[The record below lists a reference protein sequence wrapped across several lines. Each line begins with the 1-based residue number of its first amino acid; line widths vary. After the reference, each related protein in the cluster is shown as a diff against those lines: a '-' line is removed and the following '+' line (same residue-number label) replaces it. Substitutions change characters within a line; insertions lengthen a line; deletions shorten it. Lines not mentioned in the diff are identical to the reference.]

1 MPRLLA
7 SFAAFAALTVAVSTA
22 PADSGDTVGLLARIA
37 QHLER
42 YFARAQSIVCRETVQ
57 LQKLGFDFAWDGSHV
72 RKLVYELRIAW
83 TPSADGKAP
92 DATVLRELISV
103 DGRPPEQSKD
113 TDCLDPKAVSPE
125 PLTMLLTSRQAENV
139 FTWAGSKRSSAGST
153 VMLDYKPIK
162 RERPDATFID
172 DCVSVELP
180 GWWSGRLWI
189 DSETAAV
196 TRIDEHLTGP
206 VEVPIP
212 KAASRRWFPLT
223 AVMFNRVESSIRYR
237 PVAFHEPEETLM
249 LPESIDIVQAGN
261 NRLRVT
267 HSFTDYRRF
276 LTGGRVVSVPELQ

>member
-1 MPRLLA
+1 MRRLLA
-7 SFAAFAALTVAVSTA
+7 CVAALAALTVCVATA
-22 PADSGDTVGLLARIA
+22 SDSGDTAGLLVRIA
-37 QHLER
+37 KHLEQ

-57 LQKLGFDFAWDGSHV
+57 LQKLGYDFAWDGSHV
-72 RKLVYELRIAW
+72 RKLVYELRVSW
-83 TPSADGKAP
+83 TPSTEGKAP

-103 DGRPPEQSKD
+103 DGRPPDQSKD
-113 TDCLDPKAVSPE
+113 TDCLDPKTVSPE
-125 PLTMLLTSRQAENV
+125 PLTMLLASRQGENA
-139 FTWAGSKRSSAGST
+139 FTWAGSKRTSAGST

-162 RERPDATFID
+162 RQRPDAIFTE

-189 DSETAAV
+189 DAETVAV

-212 KAASRRWFPLT
+212 KAISRRWFPLT
-223 AVMFNRVESSIRYR
+223 AVMFNRVDSSIRYR
-237 PVAFHEPEETLM
+237 PVAFHDPEEILM

-267 HSFTDYRRF
+267 HTFTDYRRF
-276 LTGGRVVSVPELQ
+276 LTGGRIVSVPELQ